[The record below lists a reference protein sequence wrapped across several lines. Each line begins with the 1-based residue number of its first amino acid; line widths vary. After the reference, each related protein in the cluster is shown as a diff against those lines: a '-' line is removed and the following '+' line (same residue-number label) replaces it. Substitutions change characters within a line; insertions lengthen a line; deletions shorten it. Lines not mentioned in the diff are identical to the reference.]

1 MALVKCS
8 RFWTFNQFQT
18 PDNLLLMFRS
28 HYFTRE
34 SGSIE
39 DMPFIVYI
47 LRTSRDTLYT
57 GQTNDLKKRMEEHRS
72 KTSKSSKYMRAFGPF
87 ELVHS
92 EEFATRSEAMQREA
106 EIKKLT
112 KIQKENLISNEKY
125 LLQ

>member
-1 MALVKCS
+1 
-8 RFWTFNQFQT
+8 
-18 PDNLLLMFRS
+18 
-28 HYFTRE
+28 
-34 SGSIE
+34 
-39 DMPFIVYI
+39 
-47 LRTSRDTLYT
+47 
-57 GQTNDLKKRMEEHRS
+57 
-72 KTSKSSKYMRAFGPF
+72 MRAFGPF